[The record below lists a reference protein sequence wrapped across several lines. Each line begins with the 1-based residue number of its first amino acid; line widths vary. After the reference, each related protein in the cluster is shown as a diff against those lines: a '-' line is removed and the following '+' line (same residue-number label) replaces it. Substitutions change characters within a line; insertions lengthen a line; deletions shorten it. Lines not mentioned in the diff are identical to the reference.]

1 MKIPKPIKRGSTY
14 RIIVTYDKKRY
25 SATRD
30 TAKECE
36 QWAALKLLELK
47 TGQAE
52 EKKGIKPAYPFKD
65 LCEKYFEERG
75 SKLKSKDVIR
85 NNLNN
90 IDRVLGDLAT
100 KSIYDFKPA
109 DIVRWRNKRILE
121 VKSSTALREFAVYS
135 SIFTYA
141 QKELF
146 LIEDNVWSKV
156 TKPLKGKPRDQR
168 ITPEYVERLLIGFKW
183 DKNTKPIRVMHYVAW
198 AMLFALETA
207 MRKGEILE
215 ITRSNIKDDFVHLPM
230 TKNGDARNVPLSK
243 EAKRLLALIPEDQEQ
258 IVPVKE
264 KSFRRTWHR
273 VRDEVGLDEINF
285 HDTRHEAITRMVR
298 ERKLPVEILAKI
310 TGHKTIGIL
319 INTYYNPNAQD
330 LVEMFNETES

>member
-1 MKIPKPIKRGSTY
+1 
-14 RIIVTYDKKRY
+14 
-25 SATRD
+25 
-30 TAKECE
+30 
-36 QWAALKLLELK
+36 LLELK

-90 IDRVLGDLAT
+90 IDCVLGDLAT

-156 TKPLKGKPRDQR
+156 TKPTKGKPRDQR
-168 ITPEYVERLLIGFKW
+168 ITPEYVERLLTGFKW

-198 AMLFALETA
+198 TILFALETA
-207 MRKGEILE
+207 MRKGEILQ
-215 ITRSNIKDDFVHLPM
+215 ITRSNIKGDFIHLPM
-230 TKNGDARNVPLSK
+230 TKNGDSRNVPLSN
-243 EAKRLLALIPEDQEQ
+243 EAKRLLSLIPEDQEI
-258 IVPVKE
+258 IVPVQE
-264 KSFRRTWHR
+264 KSFRRTWYR
-273 VRDEVGLDEINF
+273 VREEVGLSEINF

-298 ERKLPVEILAKI
+298 VRKLPVEILAKI

-330 LVEMFNETES
+330 LVEMFNETDS

>member
-1 MKIPKPIKRGSTY
+1 M
-14 RIIVTYDKKRY
+14 
-25 SATRD
+25 
-30 TAKECE
+30 
-36 QWAALKLLELK
+36 
-47 TGQAE
+47 
-52 EKKGIKPAYPFKD
+52 
-65 LCEKYFEERG
+65 CEKYFEERG

-183 DKNTKPIRVMHYVAW
+183 DKNTKPIRVMHYVA
-198 AMLFALETA
+198 
-207 MRKGEILE
+207 
-215 ITRSNIKDDFVHLPM
+215 
-230 TKNGDARNVPLSK
+230 
-243 EAKRLLALIPEDQEQ
+243 
-258 IVPVKE
+258 
-264 KSFRRTWHR
+264 
-273 VRDEVGLDEINF
+273 
-285 HDTRHEAITRMVR
+285 
-298 ERKLPVEILAKI
+298 
-310 TGHKTIGIL
+310 
-319 INTYYNPNAQD
+319 
-330 LVEMFNETES
+330 